1 VPVEVVLTPD
11 SGTNRV
17 YTAQID
23 NTTVNPATTDVPV
36 ELPVNTVVTIHV
48 WKP

>member
-1 VPVEVVLTPD
+1 
-11 SGTNRV
+11 V